1 MPFPI
6 ARPGQGNST
15 WDAIKLGG
23 ELPGPGGMAAE
34 GSSLASGAL
43 SELVNA
49 IRSGKATN
57 PAAVKA
63 LLREIT
69 GVMGKSRGAKNL
81 TQVGPDILDAAPLD
95 STLQMALRGKI
106 PQQAA
111 GGAQKL
117 LGAGSPGGEL
127 VKSSAGPL
135 AKMGGALEGE
145 ILGEVAPTTGNA
157 ATHPGLMQYILG
169 ILGGGAAGYG
179 LSQMG
184 GDEEPSGPPLGAE
197 LLMRSNTAGK
207 PSTGRSG
214 ARKRPGMPQLPG
226 VVDGLPEELG
236 ESFDAPSEEQM
247 EIPQELLQGRNPTSG
262 MSFFDATGGRSSEN
276 AMLGDVS
283 GQRPTQKKK
292 SLMQAILGGLG
303 KVF

>member
-23 ELPGPGGMAAE
+23 ELPGPAGMAAE

-69 GVMGKSRGAKNL
+69 GVMGRSRGAKNL
-81 TQVGPDILDAAPLD
+81 TQVGPDILDVAPLN
-95 STLQMALRGKI
+95 STLQTALRGGGGAPFPLAPPRPMLPPGGVSALGQGADEAAGLLAKLKGLMTGRNAAM
-106 PQQAA
+106 AA
-111 GGAQKL
+111 GGTAAGLGLGAL
-117 LGAGSPGGEL
+117 LGGE
-127 VKSSAGPL
+127 
-135 AKMGGALEGE
+135 
-145 ILGEVAPTTGNA
+145 
-157 ATHPGLMQYILG
+157 
-169 ILGGGAAGYG
+169 
-179 LSQMG
+179 
-184 GDEEPSGPPLGAE
+184 DETEQGPPLGAE

-207 PSTGRSG
+207 PSTSRSG
-214 ARKRPGMPQLPG
+214 ARKRSGMPQLPG
-226 VVDGLPEELG
+226 VIDGFPEELG

-283 GQRPTQKKK
+283 GQRLPQKKK